1 MIEYKILK
9 EFDKFY
15 LCEHPKGYKTCFR
28 KDEHNPTEDGCIV
41 VKDEN
46 TYVERQ
52 GLPSDKV
59 NKSFNE
65 SKFGNV

>member
-1 MIEYKILK
+1 MIDIIYVSIQ
-9 EFDKFY
+9 
-15 LCEHPKGYKTCFR
+15 
-28 KDEHNPTEDGCIV
+28 KDI
-41 VKDEN
+41 KYA
-46 TYVERQ
+46 YVERQ